1 MTAGQEA
8 REEEAEDKVGLQAL
22 DGTVFLR
29 GAMLTQDKLGW
40 MREGETAGSWDVIGF
55 YWKPEE
61 GAGAS
66 STAAPA

>member
-8 REEEAEDKVGLQAL
+8 REEEVEDKVGLQAL
-22 DGTVFLR
+22 DETLFLR
-29 GAMLTQDKLGW
+29 VAMLTQDKLGW
-40 MREGETAGSWDVIGF
+40 MREGETAGSWDVTGF